1 MCSQIFSKATSV
13 SAGNFRAPT
22 ECVASFKVLITG
34 NLTTHDFFVK
44 KFERALLQTVEF
56 NRLRRFGRLRDFSRS
71 CFSLACAARIIFL
84 PKAGGQQRRFAGVFD
99 RRRRI
104 LYVWFG
110 RRSSSMDPDDYDP
123 IAAALKEDIGKGDI
137 TTEFFV
143 PEALHA
149 SGRIVAHEP
158 AVVAGT
164 ATAAEIFRKI
174 DPETNVQIVRPD
186 GEAVPPGDVVIE
198 VRGLARSI
206 LKAERVALNFLQ
218 RLCGVAT
225 LTRQFVDAVGN
236 HPAKILDTRK
246 TTPGLRALEKAA
258 VVAGGGV
265 NHRSGLFDMVLV
277 KDNHLA
283 ALNGLSGFSDQIRRL
298 RTERPNVR
306 IEVEADDLEQ
316 ARAFV
321 EIDGID
327 VILLD
332 NMVPA
337 QIREALALRKN
348 NIKFE
353 ASGGITLKN
362 VRRVAATGVD
372 YISIGALTNAARA
385 IDLGL
390 EMNHVHG

>member
-1 MCSQIFSKATSV
+1 MTS
-13 SAGNFRAPT
+13 
-22 ECVASFKVLITG
+22 
-34 NLTTHDFFVK
+34 
-44 KFERALLQTVEF
+44 
-56 NRLRRFGRLRDFSRS
+56 
-71 CFSLACAARIIFL
+71 
-84 PKAGGQQRRFAGVFD
+84 
-99 RRRRI
+99 
-104 LYVWFG
+104 
-110 RRSSSMDPDDYDP
+110 DDYDP
-123 IAAALKEDIGKGDI
+123 IAAALNEDIGKGDI

-143 PEALHA
+143 PESLHV

-164 ATAAEIFRKI
+164 GTASEIFRKI
-174 DPETNVQIVRPD
+174 DPATDVQIVRPD
-186 GEAVPPGDVVIE
+186 GEAVVAGDIVIE

-218 RLCGVAT
+218 RLCGIAT

-265 NHRSGLFDMVLV
+265 NHRSGLYDMVLV
-277 KDNHLA
+277 KDNHLS
-283 ALNGLSGFSDQIRRL
+283 ALGGLSEFADQIRRL
-298 RTERPNVR
+298 RKERPNIR

-316 ARAFV
+316 VRAFV

-327 VILLD
+327 AILLD

-337 QIREALALRKN
+337 QIREALALRRN

-353 ASGGITLKN
+353 ASGGIKLKN
-362 VRRVAATGVD
+362 VRRIAATGVD
-372 YISIGALTNAARA
+372 YISIGALTNSAAA
-385 IDLGL
+385 VDLGL
-390 EMNHVHG
+390 EMTRVHG

>member
-1 MCSQIFSKATSV
+1 
-13 SAGNFRAPT
+13 
-22 ECVASFKVLITG
+22 
-34 NLTTHDFFVK
+34 
-44 KFERALLQTVEF
+44 
-56 NRLRRFGRLRDFSRS
+56 
-71 CFSLACAARIIFL
+71 
-84 PKAGGQQRRFAGVFD
+84 
-99 RRRRI
+99 
-104 LYVWFG
+104 
-110 RRSSSMDPDDYDP
+110 MDADEYDP

-143 PEALHA
+143 PERLRA

-164 ATAAEIFRKI
+164 GAAAEIFRKI
-174 DPETNVQIVRPD
+174 DPETEVQIIRPD
-186 GEAVPPGDVVIE
+186 GEAVAAGDTVIE

-218 RLCGVAT
+218 RLCGIAT

-246 TTPGLRALEKAA
+246 TTPGLRMLEKAA

-265 NHRSGLFDMVLV
+265 NHRSGLYDMVLV

-283 ALNGLSGFSDQIRRL
+283 ALGGLSGFADQIGRL
-298 RTERPNVR
+298 RKERPNIR

-316 ARAFV
+316 VRAFV
-321 EIDGID
+321 EIEGID
-327 VILLD
+327 AILLD

-337 QIREALALRKN
+337 QIREALALRRN

-353 ASGGITLKN
+353 ASGGITLKT

-372 YISIGALTNAARA
+372 FISIGALTNSANAV
-385 IDLGL
+385 DLGL
-390 EMNHVHG
+390 EMTNVHG

>member
-1 MCSQIFSKATSV
+1 M
-13 SAGNFRAPT
+13 
-22 ECVASFKVLITG
+22 
-34 NLTTHDFFVK
+34 
-44 KFERALLQTVEF
+44 
-56 NRLRRFGRLRDFSRS
+56 
-71 CFSLACAARIIFL
+71 
-84 PKAGGQQRRFAGVFD
+84 
-99 RRRRI
+99 RI
-104 LYVWFG
+104 LLRPMESNG
-110 RRSSSMDPDDYDP
+110 YDP
-123 IAAALKEDIGKGDI
+123 IAAALKEDIGNGDV
-137 TTEFFV
+137 TTESFV
-143 PEALHA
+143 PETLHA
-149 SGRIVAHEP
+149 AGRIIAREN

-164 ATAAEIFRKI
+164 EAAKEVFRQVDPSTEVEISCR
-174 DPETNVQIVRPD
+174 D
-186 GEAVPPGDVVIE
+186 GDNAVAGDVIIE

-218 RLCGVAT
+218 RLCGIAT

-236 HPAKILDTRK
+236 HAAKILDTRK

-265 NHRSGLFDMVLV
+265 NHRFGLYDMVLV

-283 ALNGLSGFSDQIRRL
+283 ALGGLSSFPDRIRRL
-298 RTERPNVR
+298 RQERPNIR

-316 ARAFV
+316 VRAFV
-321 EIDGID
+321 EMDGID

-332 NMVPA
+332 NMTPA
-337 QIREALALRKN
+337 QIREAVALKRN

-385 IDLGL
+385 IDLAL
-390 EMNHVHG
+390 EMTHVAG

>member
-1 MCSQIFSKATSV
+1 
-13 SAGNFRAPT
+13 
-22 ECVASFKVLITG
+22 
-34 NLTTHDFFVK
+34 
-44 KFERALLQTVEF
+44 
-56 NRLRRFGRLRDFSRS
+56 
-71 CFSLACAARIIFL
+71 
-84 PKAGGQQRRFAGVFD
+84 
-99 RRRRI
+99 
-104 LYVWFG
+104 
-110 RRSSSMDPDDYDP
+110 MDPDDYDP

-143 PEALHA
+143 SEALHA
-149 SGRIVAHEP
+149 SGRIIAHES
-158 AVVAGT
+158 AIVAGT

-174 DPETNVQIVRPD
+174 DPATDVQIVRSD
-186 GEAVPPGDVVIE
+186 GEAVAAGDIVIE

-218 RLCGVAT
+218 RLCGIAT

-236 HPAKILDTRK
+236 HPARILDTRK
-246 TTPGLRALEKAA
+246 TTPGLRVLEKAA

-283 ALNGLSGFSDQIRRL
+283 ALGGLSGFADQIRRL
-298 RTERPNVR
+298 RKERPDVR

-332 NMVPA
+332 NMEPA
-337 QIREALALRKN
+337 QIREALALRRN

-362 VRRVAATGVD
+362 VRRIAATGVD

-385 IDLGL
+385 VDLGL
-390 EMNHVHG
+390 EMTHVHG